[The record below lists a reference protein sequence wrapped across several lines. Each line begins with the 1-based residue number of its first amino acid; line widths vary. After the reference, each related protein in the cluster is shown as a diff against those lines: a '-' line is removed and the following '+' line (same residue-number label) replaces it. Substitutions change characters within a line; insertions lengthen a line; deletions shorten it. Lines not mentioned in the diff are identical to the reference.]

1 MHTQPRWPGS
11 EWKSRCLIA
20 VVVTLPLLLV
30 TLFLFTRPTGGPIS
44 LTDGAPASKKRD
56 GDSAMASVLSGDVK
70 SLSKSDLASSLDQ
83 LEEAFRNDP
92 KSFEGIVIQ
101 AASDLA
107 ATDPAEAFLF
117 LSRFHGSKAL
127 AKAKRQIVLAWSGEA
142 TADGMLAAVED
153 RAGTR
158 LLAPFLVSIGQKE
171 QPHVFDEL
179 LVKMSSPGSPDDRDS
194 RVSIAEA
201 MVELCHPGNR
211 ITVGSRFTAVDELH
225 PYATAL
231 LVKQAKDSPDETV
244 QLLTSGQFA
253 PLGEEAVSDVL
264 RAVGEA
270 DPEFAC
276 GLIEQSGLGKLIQGH
291 ESVGGQDDGAMDRA
305 INSLLLGVLASDP
318 GRVID
323 QSAAL
328 ADQSIGEDLRQR
340 AVELSNSRRN

>member
-20 VVVTLPLLLV
+20 VVVIVPLLLV
-30 TLFLFTRPTGGPIS
+30 TLFLFTRPTARPTS
-44 LTDGAPASKKRD
+44 HATGAPALEKRD
-56 GDSAMASVLSGDVK
+56 GDSAVASVLSGDMK

-92 KSFEGIVIQ
+92 KSFEDIVIQ
-101 AASDLA
+101 VASDLA

-117 LSRFHGSKAL
+117 LSRFHGSNAL
-127 AKAKRQIVLAWSGEA
+127 AKAKRQIVLAWSAEA
-142 TADGMLAAVED
+142 TVDDMLAAVED
-153 RAGTR
+153 RAGAR

-179 LVKMSSPGSPDDRDS
+179 LVKMSSPGSAEDRES
-194 RVSIAEA
+194 RVSIADA
-201 MVELCHPGNR
+201 MVELCQPGNR
-211 ITVGSRFTAVDELH
+211 ITVATRFTAMDELH

-231 LVKQAKDSPDETV
+231 LVKQAKESPDETIR
-244 QLLTSGQFA
+244 LLESGQFTA
-253 PLGEEAVSDVL
+253 LGEEAVTDVL

-276 GLIEQSGLGKLIQGH
+276 ALIEQSGLGKLIQDH
-291 ESVGGQDDGAMDRA
+291 EPVDAQAGGAMDRA

-328 ADQSIGEDLRQR
+328 ADQSIGENLRQR